1 MMIQNDKVN
10 FIRYLLWQL
19 NFFRSKPSENH
30 NTCRIRSIEIHKFVT
45 RYFLGGKNLSFRKK
59 KIWPFFWCVFFSVL
73 IRTENFFWKLMGW
86 GLPPP
91 GGHQDGYLFTWDFGQ
106 MISSSLLATFSVL
119 TLGISNWVKLNT
131 PPRSRASFL
140 GSSLMYRFLEF
151 HESTSSQP
159 FQPLTG
165 VNPLSLVWMGWSA
178 LRQEVFFCAKT
189 TVTGQASPRFKG

>member
-1 MMIQNDKVN
+1 MKQI
-10 FIRYLLWQL
+10 
-19 NFFRSKPSENH
+19 
-30 NTCRIRSIEIHKFVT
+30 
-45 RYFLGGKNLSFRKK
+45 YFLGGKNLSFRKK

-131 PPRSRASFL
+131 PTRSRASFL

-165 VNPLSLVWMGWSA
+165 VNPLFLVLMGWSA
-178 LRQEVFFCAKT
+178 LRHEVFFVPKFQWQ
-189 TVTGQASPRFKG
+189 GRLLQDLRDKKFKAFRRSQENMSCSSKGF